1 MNIAKRAN
9 VPTKKGRSH
18 HSRAPHI
25 AAKGHIAAAA
35 STQPSQ
41 PSIIFSDEAFNCGY
55 DVYLSHPV
63 DGDNRGREFQ
73 DHAHAL
79 AFARVLRLEFGFTI
93 VDRSG
98 ERS

>member
-1 MNIAKRAN
+1 MRIANRAN

-25 AAKGHIAAAA
+25 AAKGHSAAAA
-35 STQPSQ
+35 PSQPSQ
-41 PSIIFSDEAFNCGY
+41 PSIIFSEEAFNCGY

-73 DHAHAL
+73 DHAHAM
-79 AFARVLRLEFGFTI
+79 AFARVLRLEFGLPIINRT
-93 VDRSG
+93 G
-98 ERS
+98 EQS